1 MTRRSREDL
10 NMTVYSLAYLT
21 SVPFSPADALVL
33 AGKLG
38 YRHTGVRIAPAS
50 PGGDFSP
57 LSTDAVMLRET
68 IARAKDSGAT
78 VFDVEIARL
87 AADFKVEAFARFLE
101 TCGALGARAI
111 LVAGDD
117 PDESRLTASFA
128 AFCDAA
134 AKYGLTAD
142 LEFMPWTKVPNARA
156 ALRVVSNA
164 GRPNG
169 RILVDTLHA
178 GRSAT
183 TLADIAA
190 IPRAMLSYAQL
201 CDAPGEIPA
210 THEGLIHTARNARLL
225 PGEGGIDLVGI
236 LSQLPV
242 DLPISL
248 EIPHAERLPA
258 LGPEEWGRQALAAA
272 KIVVAKREA
281 IVAKMKAGT
290 R

>member
-1 MTRRSREDL
+1 
-10 NMTVYSLAYLT
+10 MTVYSLAYLT
-21 SVPFSPADALVL
+21 SVPLSPADALVL
-33 AGKLG
+33 AGRLG
-38 YRHTGVRIAPAS
+38 YRYTGVRIAPAS
-50 PGGDFSP
+50 PGGEFHP
-57 LSTDAVMLRET
+57 LASDAAMLRET

-87 AADFKVEAFARFLE
+87 GPDFKVEAFAAFLE

-117 PDESRLTASFA
+117 PDEGRLTASFA

-134 AKYGLTAD
+134 AEYGLTAD
-142 LEFMPWTKVPNARA
+142 LEFMPWTRVPNAKA
-156 ALRVVSNA
+156 ALRVVGNA
-164 GRPNG
+164 ARPNG

-178 GRSAT
+178 GRSDT

-201 CDAPGEIPA
+201 CDAPAEIPA
-210 THEGLIHTARNARLL
+210 THEGLIHTARYARLL

-236 LSQLPV
+236 LAQLPV

-272 KIVVAKREA
+272 KIVVAKRDA
-281 IVAKMKAGT
+281 LAAQNTKAGD